1 MSKKSTLFFFLALAI
16 VLGAFGAHGLKKM
29 VDAERIESFKTGVMY
44 HLLMTIGLMVVRF
57 SASFQAAHLSG
68 FRWIFI
74 GTCLFSGSIY
84 LLVFNA
90 IFNWPINAFI
100 GPITPIG
107 GVLMIVGWIQLGIIY
122 CKNDDEK

>member
-1 MSKKSTLFFFLALAI
+1 MTKKSTLLFFLALAI
-16 VLGAFGAHGLKKM
+16 ILGAFGAHGLKKL

-44 HLLMTIGLMVVRF
+44 HLIMCVALMVVRF
-57 SASFQAAHLSG
+57 SEDFSTSKFSA
-68 FRWIFI
+68 FRLVFI
-74 GTCLFSGSIY
+74 GVCLFSGSIY

-107 GVLMIVGWIQLGIIY
+107 GVLMIAGWLKMGWLYFKQG
-122 CKNDDEK
+122 E

>member
-1 MSKKSTLFFFLALAI
+1 MSKKSTLLFFLALAI
-16 VLGAFGAHGLKKM
+16 VLGAFGAHGLKKL

-44 HLLMTIGLMVVRF
+44 HLIMTVALMVARF
-57 SASFQAAHLSG
+57 SGDFSSSKSSAIQLV
-68 FRWIFI
+68 FI
-74 GTCLFSGSIY
+74 GVCLFSGSIY

-107 GVLMIVGWIQLGIIY
+107 GVLMIAGWLKMAWLYFKQG
-122 CKNDDEK
+122 E

>member
-1 MSKKSTLFFFLALAI
+1 MSKKSTLLFFLALAI
-16 VLGAFGAHGLKKM
+16 VLGAFGAHGLKKL

-44 HLLMTIGLMVVRF
+44 HLIMTVALMVARF
-57 SASFQAAHLSG
+57 SGDFSSSKSSAIRLV
-68 FRWIFI
+68 FI
-74 GTCLFSGSIY
+74 GVCLFSGSIY

-107 GVLMIVGWIQLGIIY
+107 GVLMIAGWLKMAWLYFKQG
-122 CKNDDEK
+122 E

>member
-1 MSKKSTLFFFLALAI
+1 MTKKSTLLFFLALAI
-16 VLGAFGAHGLKKM
+16 ILGAFGAHGLKKL

-44 HLLMTIGLMVVRF
+44 HLIMCVALMVARF
-57 SASFQAAHLSG
+57 SGDFSTSKFSA
-68 FRWIFI
+68 FRLVFI
-74 GTCLFSGSIY
+74 GVCLFSGSIY

-107 GVLMIVGWIQLGIIY
+107 GVLMIAGWLKMGWLYFKQG
-122 CKNDDEK
+122 E